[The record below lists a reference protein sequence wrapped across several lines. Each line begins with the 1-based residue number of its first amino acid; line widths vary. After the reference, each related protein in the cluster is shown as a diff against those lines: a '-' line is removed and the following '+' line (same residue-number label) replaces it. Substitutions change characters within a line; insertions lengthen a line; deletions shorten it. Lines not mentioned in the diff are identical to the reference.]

1 MTYRT
6 IEHQVAI
13 CHANLI
19 DLNHYLQ
26 MIQAGELTDPELQKV
41 RGLLTFLRKHLS
53 KPVYMPRIINPKP
66 RSQS

>member
-19 DLNHYLQ
+19 DLQHYLQ
-26 MIQAGELTDPELQKV
+26 MIQPGEITPADWDGIRFMLTY
-41 RGLLTFLRKHLS
+41 LRKHLD
-53 KPVYMPRIINPKP
+53 KPIMLPRIDNHKP
-66 RSQS
+66 RS